1 LRWKAKAKGAPK
13 PSIAVKEYIA
23 KSLAAD
29 NEKAAR
35 FWSEVNLFIVS
46 HKTLGVPLLTN
57 FSTLGHSLDLD
68 TTLERI
74 HRLYK
79 RGVER

>member
-46 HKTLGVPLLTN
+46 HKTLGVPL
-57 FSTLGHSLDLD
+57 
-68 TTLERI
+68 RI
-74 HRLYK
+74 TDDS
-79 RGVER
+79 GD